1 MDELEA
7 IAADVVDA
15 ALLLHRRIGPG
26 LLESV
31 YETLLAAELDQR
43 GHQVLRQQPIDFV
56 YNGMRFDAAFRVD
69 LIVGSGLIVEIK
81 SVERVTGVHVKQV
94 LTYLRLME
102 QPLGLL
108 INFGGETLKEGLR
121 RIVNTHDRFP
131 PSRLPRT
138 VIFLPLCTSE

>member
-7 IAADVVDA
+7 IASDVVDA
-15 ALLLHRRIGPG
+15 ALLLHRQIGPG

-31 YETLLAAELDQR
+31 YETLLAAELGRR
-43 GHQVLRQQPIDFV
+43 GHKVLRQQPIDFSF
-56 YNGMRFDAAFRVD
+56 NGMRFDAAFRVD
-69 LIVGSGLIVEIK
+69 LIVGSRMIVEVK
-81 SVERVTGVHVKQV
+81 SVERLTGVHVKQL

-121 RIVNTHDRFP
+121 RVVNTHNSFA
-131 PSRLPRT
+131 PSRLP
-138 VIFLPLCTSE
+138 

>member
-1 MDELEA
+1 MNELEA

-15 ALLLHRRIGPG
+15 ALLLHRQIGPG

-31 YETLLAAELDQR
+31 YEALLAAEMSRR
-43 GHQVLRQQPIDFV
+43 GHQVLRQQPIDFTF
-56 YNGMRFDAAFRVD
+56 NGMRFDAAFRVD
-69 LIVGSGLIVEIK
+69 LIVGSGLVIEIK
-81 SVERVTGVHVKQV
+81 SVERLTGVHMKQL

-121 RIVNTHDRFP
+121 RVVNTHNSFAP
-131 PSRLPRT
+131 
-138 VIFLPLCTSE
+138 